1 MKYIRPGFFRATVL
15 GSAAVIILAVAFSVS
30 FSSGPAF
37 AGGKGGVCDSIT
49 MDTLTKHTP
58 IPKAEIISKR
68 DVFGI
73 CEIMLQIGTEIV
85 PVYVTDRYVIAGE
98 MFADRKQIT
107 RETQEKL
114 EAKAAEGMK
123 TVFLGMKD
131 DLAKSASIV
140 YTPKGKVKQRLFMF
154 GTTQCPW
161 CSKAA
166 KETQHV
172 SQRVDT

>member
-1 MKYIRPGFFRATVL
+1 
-15 GSAAVIILAVAFSVS
+15 
-30 FSSGPAF
+30 
-37 AGGKGGVCDSIT
+37 
-49 MDTLTKHTP
+49 
-58 IPKAEIISKR
+58 
-68 DVFGI
+68 
-73 CEIMLQIGTEIV
+73 MLQIGTEIV

-166 KETQHV
+166 KETQHGTPWDV
-172 SQRVDT
+172 RYLAHPRVKSKSEITLPEK